1 MKAVST
7 KQGTLQGDL
16 SHESGEHRYAGTDQ
30 ARISVKVTISSH
42 GIVKNPHAGTF
53 APPQRKTWVFWE
65 SRCGNELVVK
75 AVESGR
81 AFVVKSQ
88 GVGPAPAT
96 VSRQMH

>member
-1 MKAVST
+1 M
-7 KQGTLQGDL
+7 
-16 SHESGEHRYAGTDQ
+16 
-30 ARISVKVTISSH
+30 ISSH

-81 AFVVKSQ
+81 AFVVKSH
-88 GVGPAPAT
+88 GVGPALAT